1 MKSSARLIEI
11 SATILVLTSDN
22 DRTADRVVAELGRRG
37 EAVSRFDVADFP
49 RRVTINAE
57 LHDEVGWRGW
67 VETEDGQVTLDH
79 VKSIYYRRPTSFIF
93 PDDVVGSDL
102 AFAAAEARRGFGG
115 LLFSLPTRWVNHPAS
130 VADADFKPA
139 QLHAAA
145 NCGLKTPR
153 TLLTSD
159 KEQARIF
166 CQTAKHGIV
175 YKPLSAANIVSGDEV
190 CLVFTSK
197 ISVTDLDNADL
208 SLTMNLFQ
216 EWIPKCYDARVTV
229 VGQRL
234 FGVAIH
240 ATSPEA
246 YVDWRTDYDSLRYE
260 PISLPV
266 HVHNGI
272 LAYMKCFGLLY
283 GAFGFAITDDHWY
296 FLECNANG
304 QFGWLEAETGLPI
317 TAAMADLLVGVP
329 E

>member
-1 MKSSARLIEI
+1 LIEI
-11 SATILVLTSDN
+11 PATILVLTSDN

-37 EAVSRFDVADFP
+37 EAVNRFDVADFP
-49 RRVTINAE
+49 RRVTVNAE
-57 LHDEVGWRGW
+57 LHDEIGWHGW
-67 VETEDGQVTLDH
+67 VKTEHGQVALDH

-102 AFAAAEARRGFGG
+102 AFAAAEARRELGG
-115 LLFSLPTRWVNHPAS
+115 LLFSLSTRWVNHPSS

-145 NCGLKTPR
+145 HCGLKTPR

-166 CQTAKHGIV
+166 CQTMKQGIV
-175 YKPLSAANIVSGDEV
+175 YKPLSAAGIVNDDQV
-190 CLVFTSK
+190 RLIFTSK
-197 ISVTDLDNADL
+197 ISAADFDDADL

-216 EWIPKCYDARVTV
+216 EWIPKCYDARIPV

-240 ATSPEA
+240 AMSPDA
-246 YVDWRTDYDSLRYE
+246 YVDWRTDYDALRYE
-260 PISLPV
+260 AISLPV

-272 LAYMKCFGLLY
+272 IAYMKRFDLLY
-283 GAFGFAITDDHWY
+283 GAFDFAVTDDHWY

-317 TAAMADLLVGVP
+317 TAAMADLLAGGP
-329 E
+329 A